1 MRDAARA
8 AGSGAALLLTLVLA
22 SVGLWV
28 GVPLAWLYIGSQVQ
42 AATGSIA
49 AALGAMAVGVL
60 ASIVAIVWLLGW
72 LSRKRAD
79 LREARGLESHGDV
92 ALEGVMAVSAL
103 IALTGFVVWF
113 FLFSGSSPVPV
124 LGGGQ

>member
-1 MRDAARA
+1 MRDLGRA
-8 AGSGAALLLTLVLA
+8 LASGAALLLTLVLA

-42 AATGSIA
+42 AATGSLG

-60 ASIVAIVWLLGW
+60 ATIVAIVWLLGW

-79 LREARGLESHGDV
+79 LREARGLESRADV
-92 ALEGVMAVSAL
+92 ALEGVMAVSAVV
-103 IALTGFVVWF
+103 ALAGFVVWF

-124 LGGGQ
+124 LGGGE